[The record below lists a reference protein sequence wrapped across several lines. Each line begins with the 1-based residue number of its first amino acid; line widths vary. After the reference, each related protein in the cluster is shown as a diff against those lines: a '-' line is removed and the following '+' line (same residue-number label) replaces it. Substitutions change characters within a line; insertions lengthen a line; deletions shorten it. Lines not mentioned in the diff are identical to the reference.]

1 MRVAKLN
8 VFFTFFP
15 WLSSRTFLSHH
26 KELEKR
32 GKKEKNACEFNLVK
46 PVSETTTARCSEKLT
61 SLNNFKIIP
70 LTESFPSKGGDLKLT
85 NLPELQLMTCD
96 FQISFMIFSDSYSAE
111 HL

>member
-1 MRVAKLN
+1 M
-8 VFFTFFP
+8 
-15 WLSSRTFLSHH
+15 SHH

-85 NLPELQLMTCD
+85 NLPELQLMTYD